1 VIADALQ
8 TMSVWVWVAVGVTAF
23 LGMGII
29 VGFAVATIL
38 GRIAEDVLRLQDH
51 EHWAAAPLTREAEPT
66 DDLEAARARRK
77 VRSSRTG

>member
-8 TMSVWVWVAVGVTAF
+8 TMSVWAWVAVGVTAF